1 MNVPADLR
9 YTSDHEWARASAE
22 GVQVGIT
29 AFAADQLGAVVF
41 VELPKVGDHIK
52 AGSAFGQVESTK
64 SVSDL
69 YAPLSGK
76 VVAVNAAL
84 ESSPEQVNDDPYG
97 AGWMIQL
104 APDDPDAVHGLLSAD
119 GYRAL
124 IG

>member
-1 MNVPADLR
+1 MNIPSELH
-9 YTSDHEWARASAE
+9 YTSDHEWARQTAE

-29 AFAADQLGAVVF
+29 AFAAEQLGAVVF
-41 VELPKVGDHIK
+41 VELPKVGDRIA
-52 AGSAFGQVESTK
+52 AGGAFGQVESTK

-84 ESSPEQVNDDPYG
+84 ESAPEQVNDDPYG
-97 AGWMIQL
+97 AGWMITL
-104 APDDPDAVHGLLSAD
+104 APDDANAVAGLLDAD
-119 GYRAL
+119 AYRAL